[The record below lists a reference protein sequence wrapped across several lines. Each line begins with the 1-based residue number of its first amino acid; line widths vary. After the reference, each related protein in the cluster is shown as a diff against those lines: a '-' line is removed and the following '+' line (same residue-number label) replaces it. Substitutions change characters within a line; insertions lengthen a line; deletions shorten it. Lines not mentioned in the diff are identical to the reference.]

1 MSFAVRVFPSGS
13 YAADTAALI
22 AERLPTAGS
31 FVVTGGTAARGVY
44 GALEVDLSGIEIFFS
59 DERCVPPYDEAS
71 NFKMAT
77 ETLFARSGATTVHRM
92 RGEDSPKRAAASY
105 HEQLVRPVREGFD
118 LMLLGMGDDNHIA
131 ALFPHSPA
139 LLEADALCVAVD
151 RPDGLK
157 GLTMTPPS
165 IVAAKTVVL
174 VVSGESKAEAVAR
187 ALDGDEGVMNCPVRL
202 LVDHPDV
209 TFVLDDAAASRID
222 RTRGPTGS

>member
-22 AERLPTAGS
+22 AKQIPSAGS
-31 FVVTGGTAARGVY
+31 FVVTGGTAAGTVY
-44 GALEVDLSGIEIFFS
+44 GALDVDLSEIEVFFS
-59 DERCVPPYDEAS
+59 DERCVPPQHEAS

-77 ETLFARSGATTVHRM
+77 ESFLARSGATSVHRM
-92 RGEDSPKRAAASY
+92 RGEDSPKQAAASY
-105 HEQLVRPVREGFD
+105 DEQLVSAVRERFD
-118 LMLLGMGDDNHIA
+118 LMLLGMGSDNHIA
-131 ALFPHSPA
+131 ALFPNSPA

-165 IVAAKTVVL
+165 IIAARAVLL
-174 VVSGESKAEAVAR
+174 VVTGESKAEAVAR
-187 ALDGDEGVMNCPVRL
+187 AIDGDEDVMSCPVRL
-202 LVDHPDV
+202 LADHPDV

-222 RTRGPTGS
+222 RTRGLTGT